1 MKKVLN
7 IIVCSL
13 FVMQMIGCSAFRAST
28 QPVNFT
34 CEPKEG
40 VDLVVSGKKYNCP
53 ATINAP
59 RNVEMS
65 IEAYKDGY
73 VPYKRT
79 VSYHNNTTFMVLD
92 IIGGCMFA
100 IPFLGLFT
108 AGVKDLDET
117 DIFVKLM
124 SGLNQPA
131 SPNATPTKP

>member
-13 FVMQMIGCSAFRAST
+13 FVMQMIGCSALRSST

-53 ATINAP
+53 VTIEAP
-59 RNVEMS
+59 RNIEMS
-65 IEAYKDGY
+65 IEGYKDGY
-73 VPYKRT
+73 VPYKKT

-92 IIGGCMFA
+92 IIGGCIWA
-100 IPFLGLFT
+100 VPFLGLFT

-117 DIFVKLM
+117 DIYIRLM
-124 SGLNQPA
+124 SGTIQPTA
-131 SPNATPTKP
+131 PNVVPTKP